1 MSDLATLVVEGET
14 LTIEYRF
21 IGDSTADSTAGPA
34 SRPLVVFLHEG
45 LGSVAMW
52 KDFPDRLCKE
62 GGYRG
67 LVYSRPGYGRSTPR
81 PHHVKWRPDFMHR
94 QARLVLPAL
103 LDALDID
110 VRVDGSSDPPWLFGH
125 SDGGSIALIYAA
137 SFPDRV
143 AGLVVLAP
151 HMFVEQEGLDS
162 IVAVR
167 EAWMHGDLRDKLA
180 RHHDDVESA
189 FWGWNDIW
197 LDANFRAWNIEGLL
211 AGIACPILAIQGRD
225 DEYGTMAQIDRIA
238 SALPH
243 TELLKLDGCGHS
255 PHRDRP
261 DAVIDATVHF
271 VSAHS
276 GTASK
281 SAVAPA
287 RSTHNHVI
295 KETT

>member
-1 MSDLATLVVEGET
+1 MSELATLVVEGEA

-21 IGDSTADSTAGPA
+21 TAGSRAGPF
-34 SRPLVVFLHEG
+34 SRPLVIFLHEG

-52 KDFPDRLCKE
+52 KDFPDRLCAA
-62 GGYRG
+62 GGFRG

-81 PHHVKWRPDFMHR
+81 PPNVKWRPDFMHA

-103 LDALDID
+103 LDALAID
-110 VRVDGSSDPPWLFGH
+110 VRADPPWLFGH
-125 SDGGSIALIYAA
+125 SDGGSIALIHAA

-143 AGLVVLAP
+143 SGLVVLAP

>member
-1 MSDLATLVVEGET
+1 MSEVVSIVANIVVAGEA
-14 LTIEYRF
+14 LDIEYRR
-21 IGDSTADSTAGPA
+21 IDGP
-34 SRPLVVFLHEG
+34 SSQPLVLFLHEG
-45 LGSVAMW
+45 LGCVAMW
-52 KDFPDRLCKE
+52 KDFPDRLCAA

-81 PHHVKWRPDFMHR
+81 PHDVKWRPDFMHR
-94 QARLVLPAL
+94 QARLVLPSL
-103 LDALDID
+103 LDALAINADAD
-110 VRVDGSSDPPWLFGH
+110 VDSDPPWLFGH

-151 HMFVEQEGLDS
+151 HLFVEPEGLAS

-167 EAWMHGDLRDKLA
+167 EAWLHGDFRDKLA

-189 FWGWNDIW
+189 FRGWNDIW
-197 LDANFRAWNIEGLL
+197 LDPNFRSWNIEDLL
-211 AGIACPILAIQGRD
+211 AEITCPILAIQGRD

-238 SALPH
+238 SALPR
-243 TELLKLDGCGHS
+243 TELLKLDRCGHS

-261 DAVIDATVHF
+261 DAVMDATVHF
-271 VSAHS
+271 VSEHTLGS
-276 GTASK
+276 AS
-281 SAVAPA
+281 PTN
-287 RSTHNHVI
+287 THNHII